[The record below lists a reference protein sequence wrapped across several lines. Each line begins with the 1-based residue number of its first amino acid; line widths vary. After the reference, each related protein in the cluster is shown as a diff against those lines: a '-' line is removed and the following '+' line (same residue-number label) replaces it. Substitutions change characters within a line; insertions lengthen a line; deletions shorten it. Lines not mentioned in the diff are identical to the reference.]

1 MAKRFIDTGF
11 YKSPFVRGLQGP
23 CKALYS
29 FIICDC
35 SGAGIWSKDLEI
47 AGLYIGFKI
56 SEAQWSVFE
65 KTGRAIPIGGDRFFF
80 PDFIEH
86 QYPSGLQDNNRAH
99 MGFISELQKFNLLDG
114 ANKPLTRSLQG
125 PMVMVMDKEMATV
138 PEKVTAVAQVKKQSY
153 EDFIDRFN
161 HIKGSKFRGDDKS
174 RRQFAAR
181 IKSGITIDEMI
192 QALQNAMQIPF
203 HIESK
208 FDHLTPEFLTRSD
221 KLDRFLNPPNASV
234 IVSDPNRKLTRNMA
248 VSDVNATRDA
258 MAAFLGEKPNNQ
270 NQ

>member
-11 YKSPFVRGLQGP
+11 YKSPFVRGLEGP

-99 MGFISELQKFNLLDG
+99 IGFISELKKFNLIDG

-125 PMVMVMDKEMATV
+125 PMVMVKDMVTVTEEVTVKETGLQKSQTAISKMKPSE
-138 PEKVTAVAQVKKQSY
+138 PELFEYFTELGHADQAAVFHDYYSSNGWRVGK
-153 EDFIDRFN
+153 
-161 HIKGSKFRGDDKS
+161 
-174 RRQFAAR
+174 
-181 IKSGITIDEMI
+181 
-192 QALQNAMQIPF
+192 NAMKDWRATARNWCRRIAPQTTDDASRKINRTQTVGEVTQSMAQAAAMIEAKRNQI
-203 HIESK
+203 
-208 FDHLTPEFLTRSD
+208 T
-221 KLDRFLNPPNASV
+221 
-234 IVSDPNRKLTRNMA
+234 
-248 VSDVNATRDA
+248 
-258 MAAFLGEKPNNQ
+258 
-270 NQ
+270 